1 MALRYV
7 IKKRTFGFDK
17 TKAEKYVAQ
26 NVITNTVDFRDLCEE
41 ITKVGMVPSEICT
54 RCFDRYIESQP

>member
-41 ITKVGMVPSEICT
+41 ITNGPQWSGKICT
-54 RCFDRYIESQP
+54 

>member
-17 TKAEKYVAQ
+17 TKAEKLEWFPVEQ
-26 NVITNTVDFRDLCEE
+26 
-41 ITKVGMVPSEICT
+41 
-54 RCFDRYIESQP
+54 

>member
-17 TKAEKYVAQ
+17 TKAEKYVATKCNHQ
-26 NVITNTVDFRDLCEE
+26 YGGFRDLCEE
-41 ITKVGMVPSEICT
+41 ITKVRNGFPVE
-54 RCFDRYIESQP
+54 R